1 MNKDAEIKR
10 FLARL
15 AISLSNWDGI
25 DLVTF
30 TECLISSMSKKDVE
44 EIISYCNKQ
53 LKEKSK

>member
-1 MNKDAEIKR
+1 MKDAETKR

-15 AISLSNWDGI
+15 AISLSDWEGI
-25 DLVTF
+25 DLVPF

-44 EIISYCNKQ
+44 EIVDYCNQQ